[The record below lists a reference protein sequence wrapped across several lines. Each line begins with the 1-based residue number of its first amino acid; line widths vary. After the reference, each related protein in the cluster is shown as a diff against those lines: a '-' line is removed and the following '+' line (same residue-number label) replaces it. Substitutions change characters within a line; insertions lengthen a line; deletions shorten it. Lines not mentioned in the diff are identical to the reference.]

1 MKGLIVTE
9 DQRWFYQGLYLLDN
23 IREEQDET
31 KEYVQ
36 YNYRKESDERYSN

>member
-1 MKGLIVTE
+1 MERIIVAQ

-36 YNYRKESDERYSN
+36 YNYRKENDESHIN

>member
-1 MKGLIVTE
+1 MERLITPQ
-9 DQRWFYQGLYLLDN
+9 DQRWFYQGLYLLDD

-36 YNYRKESDERYSN
+36 YTYRKDHNESYSN